1 MVTKVTEVTEVMEV
15 TALIEAV
22 ITEDHVTI
30 TELKVISFRLIIT
43 TCFIKT
49 FLRPLFC
56 LSFVIMN
63 SFFCRMDLFET
74 WIKGVQKLLFATFAI
89 KF

>member
-1 MVTKVTEVTEVMEV
+1 MEV

-49 FLRPLFC
+49 FLRPLFF
-56 LSFVIMN
+56 SFFCDNEFIF
-63 SFFCRMDLFET
+63 FFCRMDLFET

>member
-1 MVTKVTEVTEVMEV
+1 MEV

-30 TELKVISFRLIIT
+30 TELKVIPFRLIIP

-49 FLRPLFC
+49 FLRPLFF

-63 SFFCRMDLFET
+63 SFFFCRMDLFET